1 MHAEQTSGS
10 PNRPAARPF
19 GISKPRRGAP
29 SKASEQ
35 PGAFHDLGDLIHIVT
50 SVPNVSSR
58 ARSVAEHD
66 HCGSRVGAAMV
77 ARFAGA
83 VGGNIHIES
92 ARGVGTE
99 MTLSISSSVA
109 GACS

>member
-19 GISKPRRGAP
+19 GISKPWRSAP

-35 PGAFHDLGDLIHIVT
+35 PGAVHDLGNLIRIVT
-50 SVPNVSSR
+50 SVPNVGSCEN
-58 ARSVAEHD
+58 SVTVHG
-66 HCGSRVGAAMV
+66 HCGSRVEAAIV

-92 ARGVGTE
+92 APGAGTE